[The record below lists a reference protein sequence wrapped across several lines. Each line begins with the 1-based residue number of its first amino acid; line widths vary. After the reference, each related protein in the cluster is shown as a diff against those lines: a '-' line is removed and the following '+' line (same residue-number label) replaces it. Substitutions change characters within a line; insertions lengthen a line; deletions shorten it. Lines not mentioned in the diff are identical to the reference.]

1 MNVVRQ
7 TARSVH
13 FLALLARSDSIPWTL
28 QKAAADGGPRERAM
42 TSWPIPERRQDV
54 R

>member
-13 FLALLARSDSIPWTL
+13 FLALLSRSDSILRTV
-28 QKAAADGGPRERAM
+28 QKQAG
-42 TSWPIPERRQDV
+42 
-54 R
+54 